1 MATVQGRRQRS
12 NRVRRVIGEQREME
26 KDDEVDHRLGR
37 DVSDEVI
44 WCLVLT
50 DEVLGIQDYEVACSS
65 STVSAS
71 FQLNVHF
78 LRFLS
83 KLSLP

>member
-44 WCLVLT
+44 
-50 DEVLGIQDYEVACSS
+50 
-65 STVSAS
+65 
-71 FQLNVHF
+71 
-78 LRFLS
+78 
-83 KLSLP
+83 